1 MTKPFKIL
9 KIDHIAVAVHDL
21 NKSVELFKLLGMS
34 YNEVENVDSE
44 DVNVLK
50 IHPENKEDSIEL
62 LESANDIS
70 EIKKFLDKKGE
81 GLHHIAFKV
90 DDIFNAITYLKEKD
104 IKIIYD
110 IPKKGSDNK
119 LITFIHPKST
129 PGILIELCQTI

>member
-1 MTKPFKIL
+1 MTTPFKIL

-34 YNEVENVDSE
+34 YNEVENIDSE

-81 GLHHIAFKV
+81 GLHHIAFEV
-90 DDIFNAITYLKEKD
+90 DDIYNAITYLKEKD